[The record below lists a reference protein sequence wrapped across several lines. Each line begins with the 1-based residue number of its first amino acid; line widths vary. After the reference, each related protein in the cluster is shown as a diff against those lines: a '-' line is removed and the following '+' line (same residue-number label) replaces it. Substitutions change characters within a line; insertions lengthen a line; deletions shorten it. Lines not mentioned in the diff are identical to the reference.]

1 MTIQKN
7 DARQEKQVALVP
19 WTFADFVSGVLQPA
33 VDMPHGAIVTGGF
46 FVVDTALNSGT
57 SDTLTVGD
65 SAVDNRYAAGIN
77 GQSAALTALV
87 PTGYKYTAINELG
100 IKWTGVGAV
109 PTAGAGRLLVEYVID
124 GRATH
129 THG

>member
-1 MTIQKN
+1 MITKN

-19 WTFADFVSGVLQPA
+19 WTYADFESGVLQPA
-33 VDMPHGAIVTGGF
+33 VDLPHGAIVTGGAF
-46 FVVDTALNSGT
+46 IVDTALNSTT
-57 SDTLTVGD
+57 SDTFTVGD
-65 SAVDNRYAAGIN
+65 SGVEDRYASGIN
-77 GQSAALTALV
+77 GQAAGLTALT
-87 PTGYKYTAINELG
+87 PTGFKYTDIKELG
-100 IKWTGVGAV
+100 IKLTSVGT